1 MGELAKRRALKPNR
15 SIRAG
20 LIGLALALVPM
31 PALAISTETPSG
43 DVQAVVDNNA
53 EMKRRKSDREKELAS
68 LTRDIELS
76 ADRQSEI
83 EREIALIDR
92 DRKTLNRN
100 ILKAA
105 EKVQVLEADLVD
117 TERRLRRLGDNEDVV
132 RASLAARK
140 DILAEV
146 LATLQRIGQRPPPAL
161 AVRPSDALAA
171 VRSAILLNA
180 VMPDLRTETEALAE
194 DLAELSRL
202 KSVISKEKKRLQGN
216 ALRHAE
222 EQSRL
227 RLLLSAKKRQRS
239 ETAEQLAAERQK
251 AQELAEQAGSLRE
264 LIAGLEEQ
272 IDGVRRAA
280 EEARLAAEER
290 KKRRAN
296 ATDPF
301 ADPGRLHPAIAF
313 ADARTKLPLPVAG
326 ELIRDYGQQDE
337 FGSASE
343 GQSIETR
350 PGSRV
355 TSPADGWVAYSGPFR
370 SFGQLLILNTGDGYH
385 VLLAGMERIDVA
397 LGQFVLAGEPVGI
410 MGQTKLASAST
421 IGLGTTRPI
430 LYVEFRKDGSAIDP
444 TPWWA
449 RTEEEKVRG

>member
-1 MGELAKRRALKPNR
+1 LADKRALEPNR
-15 SIRAG
+15 ILKAA
-20 LIGLALALVPM
+20 LIGLVLAWGILPSF
-31 PALAISTETPSG
+31 AISTEEPDSG
-43 DVQAVVDNNA
+43 TQAVVDNDA
-53 EMKRRKSDREKELAS
+53 EMKQRKIDRETELAS

-83 EREIALIDR
+83 EREIELIDR

-105 EKVQVLEADLVD
+105 EKVQVLEADLAD

-132 RASLAARK
+132 RASLVARK

-180 VMPDLRTETEALAE
+180 VMPDLRTETEALAA
-194 DLAELSRL
+194 DLSELSRL

-227 RLLLSAKKRQRS
+227 RLLLSAKRRQRT
-239 ETAEQLAAERQK
+239 ETAEQLEMERQK
-251 AQELAEQAGSLRE
+251 AQELAERAGTLRE

-272 IDGVRRAA
+272 IDGVKKAA

-301 ADPGRLHPAIAF
+301 ADPGRLHPAVAF
-313 ADARTKLPLPVAG
+313 SDARSRLPLPVAG
-326 ELIRDYGQQDE
+326 ELIRDFGQKDE
-337 FGSASE
+337 FGSIAE
-343 GQSIETR
+343 GQSLETR